1 MISVLTVLGA
11 VVVGAM
17 LVLGAVQVAT
27 GWAPRRVRDDTP
39 RPRLA
44 GAATLVHGVGL
55 AVFLFLGPLG
65 SAVPRQPTI
74 PLLGLAAGNIVG
86 AGLRWLARRPP
97 RVAVPPTTAS

>member
-11 VVVGAM
+11 VVVGAL

-27 GWAPRRVRDDTP
+27 GWAPRWARDDTP
-39 RPRLA
+39 RPRLS
-44 GAATLVHGVGL
+44 GAATLAHGVGL

-65 SAVPRQPTI
+65 GTFPRQPAI

-86 AGLRWLARRPP
+86 AGLQRLARRPP
-97 RVAVPPTTAS
+97 RAAVPPTASS

>member
-11 VVVGAM
+11 VVVGAL

-27 GWAPRRVRDDTP
+27 GWAPRGVRDETP
-39 RPRLA
+39 RPRLS
-44 GAATLVHGVGL
+44 GAATLVHGAGL

-65 SAVPRQPTI
+65 SAVPGQPAI
-74 PLLGLAAGNIVG
+74 PLLGLAAGNIAG

-97 RVAVPPTTAS
+97 RAAVPPTAFS